1 MKEALESVPH
11 KVKEKNAKR
20 PVWTNQGKDPG
31 KHIVDKVDKQELIR
45 LYKKLTQ
52 LTKENGNLQVQN
64 AEHSQIVG
72 ELSEKLKKYDAK
84 FGRVFTKG
92 A

>member
-1 MKEALESVPH
+1 M
-11 KVKEKNAKR
+11 
-20 PVWTNQGKDPG
+20 
-31 KHIVDKVDKQELIR
+31 DKVDKQELIR
-45 LYKKLTQ
+45 LYEKLTQ

-64 AEHSQIVG
+64 AEYSQIVS

-92 A
+92 T